1 MMTFTPLI
9 AAALL
14 SELPVE
20 RPYQFRSDLETVHLA
35 DRRDATAVRATNE
48 FAFVRGQSIAV
59 AKDLGEVA
67 DRALVDFQDYLRVS
81 MDVDVLTGAAPGECP
96 ALSVCRDDTLRA
108 REYAVDV
115 TVEGVVVRAKDGR
128 AAAQALYHLE
138 DLMNLR
144 EAPFLTFGKG
154 LRRDRF
160 ETRMTHSGYGECAF
174 EDAYLSHLAHA
185 GINAIM
191 FFMTGIDTVESLGGY
206 RADNRFDLNAIIRRA
221 KRFGI
226 DTYIYC
232 IFHCFAHPRDPGGK
246 EILDKTFGRILGNYP
261 EAKGT
266 ILIGESCE
274 FPSRDPR
281 VQPVSYLNKDPKDPR
296 PAAGWFPCSDRA
308 EWLEAVKESI
318 HRRAPNMEI
327 VLFTYNWGWAPE
339 ADRCKL
345 IDSLPKDI
353 SVMSEWEMFQR
364 RTMSNGIESPTADYT
379 IAVPG
384 AGSYFTS
391 EAACAHRNG
400 LKLYTMATAGGR
412 TWDFGCAP
420 YVPVPDQW
428 LRRWRGLV
436 DANAKWNLTGIMENH
451 DYGWLPS
458 FLGEIEKEAYAEG
471 GLPYGEHIRRI
482 AARDFG
488 VANAARV
495 VAIWKRWSDEM
506 NNYIPSDVNQYG
518 SFRTG
523 PAYPFV
529 IGKEPVKEGEIPG
542 ANPTCCLR
550 LDYLNTGFVF
560 AEKKERV
567 DDEYFRKEIE
577 LFELPLRGYEEGAAA
592 FLDMADSLAG
602 RKRANAL
609 RMANLAG
616 YLASYYR
623 TAINLKRLAIAH
635 RNGDEAGYLA
645 AARAEYVNVK
655 DALDCVSRD
664 SRLGYENNLDYAGGA
679 EQLSWKLR
687 RMERDFGKDNL
698 TEGKTKGK
706 EN

>member
-1 MMTFTPLI
+1 MTTVITLL

-14 SELPVE
+14 SELPTE
-20 RPYQFRSDLETVHLA
+20 RPYQFRSALETVHLA
-35 DRRDATAVRATNE
+35 DRRDRAAVRATNE
-48 FAFVRGQSIAV
+48 FAFVRGQSLAV
-59 AKDLGEVA
+59 AEDFGEVA
-67 DRALVDFQDYLRVS
+67 GRALVDFQDYLRVS
-81 MDVDVLTGAAPGECP
+81 MNVDVLTGTAPGERP
-96 ALSVCRDDTLRA
+96 ALSVVSDDSLRE

-115 TVEGVVVRAKDGR
+115 SADGVVVRAKDGR

-144 EAPFLTFGKG
+144 EAPFLAFGSER
-154 LRRDRF
+154 RRDRF
-160 ETRMTHSGYGECAF
+160 ETRMSHSGYGECAF
-174 EDAYLSHLAHA
+174 EDAYLAHLAHG
-185 GINAIM
+185 GINAIL
-191 FFMTGIDTVESLGGY
+191 FFMTDIDQVESLGGY

-226 DTYIYC
+226 DAYIYC

-246 EILDKTFGRILGNYP
+246 EILDKTFGRVLGNYP
-261 EAKGT
+261 EAKGA

-274 FPSRDPR
+274 FPSKDPR
-281 VQPVSYLNKDPKDPR
+281 VQPVSYRDKDPKDPR

-308 EWLEAVKESI
+308 EWLEAVKESV
-318 HRRAPNMEI
+318 HRRAPNMEL
-327 VLFTYNWGWAPE
+327 VLFTYNWGWAPKE
-339 ADRCKL
+339 DRLKL
-345 IDSLPKDI
+345 FDTMPKDI

-364 RTMSNGIESPTADYT
+364 RLMPNGIESPTADYT

-384 AGSYFTS
+384 AGEYFTS
-391 EAACAHRNG
+391 EAEHAHKNG
-400 LKLYTMATAGGR
+400 LKLYTMAIAGGR

-420 YVPVPDQW
+420 YIPVPEQW

-436 DANAKWNLTGIMENH
+436 DANRKWNLTGIMENH
-451 DYGWLPS
+451 DWGWLPT
-458 FLGEIEKEAYAEG
+458 FLGEIEKETYAEG
-471 GLPYGEHIRRI
+471 GMPYDVHVRKI

-488 VANAARV
+488 AANAERV
-495 VAIWKRWSDEM
+495 IAIWKRWSDEM

-518 SFRTG
+518 TFRTG

-560 AEKKERV
+560 SEKRERT

-577 LFELPLRGYEEGAAA
+577 LFEVPRRGFEEGAEA
-592 FLDMADSLAG
+592 FVEMADGLSG

-609 RMANLAG
+609 RMANLAL

-623 TAINLKRLAIAH
+623 TAINLKSLVIAH
-635 RNGDEAGYLA
+635 RSGDKAGYLA
-645 AARAEYVNVK
+645 AARAEYANVRN
-655 DALDCVSRD
+655 ALACVLRD
-664 SRLGYENNLDYAGGA
+664 SNLGYENNLDYAGGA
-679 EQLSWKLR
+679 EQLRWKLR
-687 RMERDFGKDNL
+687 RMERDFGKDIL
-698 TEGKTKGK
+698 
-706 EN
+706 ENK